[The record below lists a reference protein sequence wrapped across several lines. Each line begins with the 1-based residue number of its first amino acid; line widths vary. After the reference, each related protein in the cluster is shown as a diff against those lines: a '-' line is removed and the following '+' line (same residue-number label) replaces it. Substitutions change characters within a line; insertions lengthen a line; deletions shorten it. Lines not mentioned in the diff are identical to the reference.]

1 MAARFLLD
9 TNICIYIQRQ
19 RPRNVLAR
27 FKKLAPGDAAISVIT
42 WGELLYGAEKSKQRK
57 KALELL
63 AEFKTFVPVL
73 PIPETAGN
81 TYGIIRASLESQGQ
95 PIGNNDLW
103 IAAHA
108 KAAGLTIV
116 TNNEREFRRIAGL
129 KVQNWVARRVSVIE
143 VTLPQTAPSSI

>member
-1 MAARFLLD
+1 MSR
-9 TNICIYIQRQ
+9 
-19 RPRNVLAR
+19 
-27 FKKLAPGDAAISVIT
+27 GDAAISVIT

>member
-1 MAARFLLD
+1 MAARYLLD
-9 TNICIYIQRQ
+9 TNICVYIQRE
-19 RPRNVLAR
+19 RPANVLAR
-27 FKKLAPGDAAISVIT
+27 FRKLDSGDAAISVIT
-42 WGELLYGAEKSKQRK
+42 WGELLYGAEKSTQRK

-73 PIPETAGN
+73 PIPETAGDA
-81 TYGIIRASLESQGQ
+81 YGTIRASLESQGR

-129 KVQNWVARRVSVIE
+129 KVQNWVS
-143 VTLPQTAPSSI
+143 

>member
-19 RPRNVLAR
+19 RPGNVLRR
-27 FKKLAPGDAAISVIT
+27 FQKLGPGDAAISIIT

-57 KALELL
+57 KALDLL

-81 TYGIIRASLESQGQ
+81 TYGIIRASLESQGR

-108 KAAGLTIV
+108 KAVGLTIV

-129 KVQNWVARRVSVIE
+129 KVQNWIS
-143 VTLPQTAPSSI
+143 

>member
-9 TNICIYIQRQ
+9 TSICIYIQRQ
-19 RPRNVLAR
+19 RPENVLGR
-27 FKKLAPGDAAISVIT
+27 FEKLEPGDAAISVIT
-42 WGELLYGAEKSKQRK
+42 WGELLYGAQKSKQRK

-129 KVQNWVARRVSVIE
+129 KVQNWVA
-143 VTLPQTAPSSI
+143 

>member
-1 MAARFLLD
+1 MYRNTLLLSTD
-9 TNICIYIQRQ
+9 GRG
-19 RPRNVLAR
+19 A
-27 FKKLAPGDAAISVIT
+27 
-42 WGELLYGAEKSKQRK
+42 LLHGAEKSTQRK

-63 AEFKTFVPVL
+63 AEFKTFDPVL
-73 PIPETAGN
+73 PIPETAGDA
-81 TYGIIRASLESQGQ
+81 YGSIRASLEFQGR

-129 KVQNWVARRVSVIE
+129 KVQNWVS
-143 VTLPQTAPSSI
+143 

>member
-9 TNICIYIQRQ
+9 TNICIYIHRR
-19 RPRNVLAR
+19 RPGKVLAR
-27 FKKLAPGDAAISVIT
+27 FQKLEPGDVAISVIT

-57 KALELL
+57 KALEIL

-73 PIPETAGN
+73 PIPESAGN
-81 TYGIIRASLESQGQ
+81 TYGIIRASLESMGQ

-116 TNNEREFRRIAGL
+116 TNNEREFRRIPGL
-129 KVQNWVARRVSVIE
+129 KVQNWVA
-143 VTLPQTAPSSI
+143 

>member
-1 MAARFLLD
+1 MAARYLLD
-9 TNICIYIQRQ
+9 TNICVYIQRE
-19 RPRNVLAR
+19 RPANVLAR
-27 FKKLAPGDAAISVIT
+27 FRKLDSGDAAISVIT
-42 WGELLYGAEKSKQRK
+42 WGELLCGAEKSTQRK

-73 PIPETAGN
+73 PIPETAGDAYE
-81 TYGIIRASLESQGQ
+81 TIRASLESQGR

-116 TNNEREFRRIAGL
+116 TNNESEFRRIAGL
-129 KVQNWVARRVSVIE
+129 KVQNWV
-143 VTLPQTAPSSI
+143 T